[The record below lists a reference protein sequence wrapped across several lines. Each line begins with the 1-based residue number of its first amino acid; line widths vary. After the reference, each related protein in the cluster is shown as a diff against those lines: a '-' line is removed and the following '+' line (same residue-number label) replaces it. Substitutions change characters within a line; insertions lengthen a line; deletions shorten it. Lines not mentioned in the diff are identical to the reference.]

1 MDFRVAV
8 VIPLLIGALAAPAV
22 EAADAVV
29 GRKIAV
35 ERCAKCHGPGGQGDG
50 AGLQKL
56 DVDVKP
62 VDWTD
67 RGLMAKLTDDH
78 IATIIRDGGKA
89 VGKSKVMPTYRDKLS
104 DAQIAD
110 LVAYIRSLAR

>member
-1 MDFRVAV
+1 MDFRVAA
-8 VIPLLIGALAAPAV
+8 VIPFVMAALATSAV
-22 EAADAVV
+22 EAADAVA
-29 GRKIAV
+29 GSKLAV
-35 ERCAKCHGPGGQGDG
+35 ERCAKCHGPGGRGDG

-89 VGKSKVMPTYRDKLS
+89 VGKSKVMPTYREKLS